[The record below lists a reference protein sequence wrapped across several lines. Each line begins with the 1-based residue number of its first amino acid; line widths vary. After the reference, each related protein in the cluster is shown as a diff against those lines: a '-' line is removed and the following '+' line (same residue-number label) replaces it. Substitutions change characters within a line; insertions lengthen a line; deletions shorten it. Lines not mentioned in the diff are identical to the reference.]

1 MRLKSSSVS
10 NDFFCSL
17 YLWSHFRQVEM
28 WGLEQGQ
35 ESNWCR
41 VGGGRALYSTQ
52 PSHSHTAQGRGLLQA
67 SGARL
72 LHLAV
77 PGPGCGCQLE
87 KCSTSFMTDVRSWE
101 HAVRGL
107 TIYSH
112 IAMSALR
119 YVCTGGW
126 LGGGPYHQ
134 SPHSQPRAT
143 RRSEEATGVFMES
156 MDKKFIDENIS
167 DNLTWWIEFLN
178 LP

>member
-87 KCSTSFMTDVRSWE
+87 KCSQSFMTDVRSWE

-119 YVCTGGW
+119 NVCTGGW
-126 LGGGPYHQ
+126 LGGI
-134 SPHSQPRAT
+134 SPITSLP
-143 RRSEEATGVFMES
+143 ATGNRQ
-156 MDKKFIDENIS
+156 IWRGHRCIYGING
-167 DNLTWWIEFLN
+167 
-178 LP
+178 